1 MGSHYPVVSA
11 VGCISVVP
19 APTSPGLRT
28 ICSCRC
34 HRMARAPCRRRRM
47 RRLRHPMHCPRH
59 RMHRPLWSMHR
70 LPQYPLRR
78 PSGRRRLVTLELRTH
93 SKPNCACADVS
104 SIFSATRLRRSLQ
117 APRKSDAVPA
127 PSRLWATSLC
137 SVNANPAL
145 DVWPYLLGRM
155 TWGKF
160 LGRMS
165 KQTLLESRLK
175 TLPSSPGCACMPTTL
190 AEIQDQVIEIG
201 STFWSKHCAPMTQ
214 AASTST
220 AIT

>member
-1 MGSHYPVVSA
+1 M
-11 VGCISVVP
+11 VP

-34 HRMARAPCRRRRM
+34 HRMVRAPCLRRRM
-47 RRLRHPMHCPRH
+47 RRLRHPMHRPRH
-59 RMHRPLWSMHR
+59 PMHRPLWSMHR

-117 APRKSDAVPA
+117 APRKSDAVPV

-165 KQTLLESRLK
+165 KQTLLELRLK
-175 TLPSSPGCACMPTTL
+175 NVTPVTRVRLHAHDARGNSRSGNRDREYVLVEALRANDASSVHVNSDHLKGRCRSRARR
-190 AEIQDQVIEIG
+190 
-201 STFWSKHCAPMTQ
+201 
-214 AASTST
+214 
-220 AIT
+220 

>member
-1 MGSHYPVVSA
+1 MGPHYPVVSA

-34 HRMARAPCRRRRM
+34 HRMATAPCLRRRM
-47 RRLRHPMHCPRH
+47 HRPRHPMH
-59 RMHRPLWSMHR
+59 RPFWSMHR

-93 SKPNCACADVS
+93 SKQNCACADVS
-104 SIFSATRLRRSLQ
+104 SRFSATRLRRSLQ

-137 SVNANPAL
+137 PAAVNRPAHCQCKSCLRRLALSFRSDDSGEVFRL
-145 DVWPYLLGRM
+145 DV
-155 TWGKF
+155 
-160 LGRMS
+160 
-165 KQTLLESRLK
+165 
-175 TLPSSPGCACMPTTL
+175 
-190 AEIQDQVIEIG
+190 
-201 STFWSKHCAPMTQ
+201 
-214 AASTST
+214 
-220 AIT
+220 